1 MPDLYNNGLFRF
13 LRSYILF
20 FILGIC
26 SLLVLAQTAPEIR
39 IPQNDNPLEQQLR
52 DLLERLDV
60 TDIPSGILYDRVL
73 SFSDI
78 ADYAPGNTP
87 PNPATTE
94 IWAQMLFELSHA
106 ADERISLPRPA
117 QLKTTAS
124 SAIKSGI
131 IPVSLFDI
139 KYEKIREDALQEK
152 LLTMVNGQL
161 VDTSTENISP
171 YNSSRAI
178 AAAALKPTSYFREI
192 TFDFSPQFYISN
204 HSPRPAAM
212 QVDFGDGSGYRTVNY
227 DSQVTVNYLTTGEKL
242 ILLKIEKESETV
254 EAAFRFTIKKAP
266 GISGE
271 MNTPDIIEEDL
282 VANYD
287 YLGTA
292 ALYDAYTF
300 LGDGNTDLD
309 KPLIFVEGFDLSDD
323 MDWPELYALINTE
336 GLADSLRVKGFDMII
351 LNFADATDYLQR
363 NSLAFVSLVENIN
376 QNKIGDEP
384 LIIAGA
390 SMGGLIVR
398 YGLAWMESNA
408 IDHQARIMLTFDT
421 PHQGA
426 NIPLGVQ
433 FMAAFFSNHV
443 ASIDELLTKLNS
455 PGAQQMLVYHHLND
469 PDPGQNALRNQF
481 YQDIAALGNY
491 PSDSDLKKVAISN
504 GSGAGT
510 SGNQVGYLGEA
521 MNPGSQIVDYNYFS
535 FLVDVRGNVWAVPDN
550 APQIRIFQGLVDL
563 IWPLPDDQL
572 DAYAVGTSPYDN
584 APGGTSATMEDLANT
599 DTGGLG
605 TIKTDF
611 PKHCFIPT
619 VSSLDL
625 QDASETPLDLF
636 HDLNNDSDL
645 MSKTPF
651 DTIYF
656 PSSAT
661 NEDHVAVTIA
671 NTEFMLAEVEQPYLA
686 VATKIFLEGPYNPT
700 SNLMNTVLGDNELLP
715 LNQPFNQAPW
725 SYAGTEALD
734 SIPDG
739 MVDWVYL
746 QLRSSNDAL
755 PSGERAAILMDDG
768 NIVDV
773 DGGAVIFK
781 GLDPAAFYL
790 TIFHRNHLAVMS
802 AAALPLSK
810 ESTLYNFTTAQSQ
823 ALGTSPMRAVESGVF
838 ALPAGDGN
846 KDGGVDALDKGLIW
860 RLQNGSG
867 WTYEKLGDF
876 NLDGGIDALD
886 INLLWRGNNGT
897 ATQVPSSVAP

>member
-1 MPDLYNNGLFRF
+1 MSDLYNDGPIRYF
-13 LRSYILF
+13 RSYIL
-20 FILGIC
+20 ILTFTLC
-26 SLLVLAQTAPEIR
+26 SFPVMAQTAPEIR
-39 IPQNDNPLEQQLR
+39 SPKNHNSLDKQLKGMFKK
-52 DLLERLDV
+52 LDV
-60 TDIPSGILYDRVL
+60 SDIPSGILYDRVL

-78 ADYAPGNTP
+78 ADYTPGISP
-87 PNPATTE
+87 PNPATTQKWE
-94 IWAQMLFELSHA
+94 QMLFELSHA
-106 ADERISLPRPA
+106 ADQRVSLPRPV
-117 QLKTTAS
+117 QLKKLTRS
-124 SAIKSGI
+124 RIKSGI
-131 IPVSLFDI
+131 IPIGLFDI
-139 KYEKIREDALQEK
+139 RYEKIREDALQEK
-152 LLTMVNGQL
+152 LLAIIDKQL
-161 VDTSTENISP
+161 IDTSPENISP
-171 YNSSRAI
+171 YKSLRAI
-178 AAAALKPTSYFREI
+178 AAAALKPSSYFREI
-192 TFDFSPQFYISN
+192 LFDFDPRLFISN
-204 HSPRPAAM
+204 HLSQPVTI
-212 QVDFGDGSGYRTVNY
+212 QVDFDDGKGYRAISY
-227 DSQVTVNYLTTGEKL
+227 GSQVSVNYLLPGEKL
-242 ILLKIEKESETV
+242 ISLRIESETESV
-254 EAAFRFTIKKAP
+254 EAAFRFTVKKAP
-266 GISGE
+266 GVSGE

-282 VANYD
+282 VADYT

-309 KPLIFVEGFDLSDD
+309 KPLVFVEGFDLSDD

-336 GLADSLRVKGFDMII
+336 GLADSLRVKGYDLII

-363 NSLAFVSLVENIN
+363 NSFAFVSLVENIN

-408 IDHQARIMLTFDT
+408 IDHETRIMLTFDT

-443 ASIDELLTKLNS
+443 ASIAELLTKLNS

-481 YQDIAALGNY
+481 YQDLTAVGSY

-510 SGNQVGYLGEA
+510 AGNQVGYLGET

-535 FLVDVRGNVWAVPDN
+535 FLVDVRGNVWAVPDG
-550 APQIRIFQGLVDL
+550 ASQIRIFQGLVDL
-563 IWPLPDDQL
+563 IWPLPDDQF
-572 DAYAVGTSPYDN
+572 DAYAAGTSPYDN
-584 APGGTSATMEDLANT
+584 APGGTSSTMEDLANT

-611 PKHCFIPT
+611 PEHCFIPT

-625 QDASETPLDLF
+625 QDASEAPLDLF
-636 HDLNNDSDL
+636 HNLNNDSDL

-651 DTIYF
+651 ETIYF

-661 NEDHVAVTIA
+661 NEDHVAVTLA
-671 NTEFMLAEVEQPYLA
+671 NTEFMLAEVELPYLA
-686 VATKIFLEGPYNPT
+686 VESKIFLEGPYNPA
-700 SNLMNTVLGDNELLP
+700 NDLMNTVLGDNDLLP
-715 LNQPFNQAPW
+715 LGQPFNPAPW
-725 SYAGTEALD
+725 SYAGTEVLD

-739 MVDWVYL
+739 MVDWVFL
-746 QLRSSNDAL
+746 QLRSSSDAA
-755 PSGERAAILMDDG
+755 PAGERAALLMNDG
-768 NIVDV
+768 RIVDV
-773 DGGAVIFK
+773 DGGEVIFK
-781 GLDPAAFYL
+781 GLDPAAYYL

-802 AAALPLSK
+802 AAVVSLSK
-810 ESTLYNFTTAQSQ
+810 ESNLYNFTSAQSQ
-823 ALGTSPMRAVESGVF
+823 ALGSSPMREVESGVF
-838 ALPAGDGN
+838 ALAAGDGN
-846 KDGGVDALDKGLIW
+846 KDGGVDALDKGLVW

-886 INLLWRGNNGT
+886 LNLLWRVNNGT
-897 ATQVPSSVAP
+897 ATQVPASSP